1 MDEIK
6 LERQR
11 HVAITSEQTKADIIK
26 NSVQGLG
33 NQPILS
39 AAEMKKQFVKP
50 VVNGDGKPSAIGE
63 VDRVAMQ
70 AEAAIDEVLSI
81 AYGAISAILSH
92 VTKYDAA
99 ISVNSQ
105 SIENLRAVDTDIKAS
120 MTSLRQQLSKDI
132 QTLSGTAAETSA
144 KLAEVE
150 ALAKNAEVPIHYQ
163 TYAEM
168 VADLNDASKT
178 KYIKGN
184 DINIV
189 TLDVPDVWI
198 FEIANTPVYYTYTTD
213 DAIVAALNAGRFQVG
228 YYVLSPREG
237 HKAFLKD
244 YKTKEG
250 HKADVQALLSLFPTI
265 ER

>member
-1 MDEIK
+1 MDEVKIERK
-6 LERQR
+6 KHVLE
-11 HVAITSEQTKADIIK
+11 TSEKTKADIVK

-63 VDRVAMQ
+63 VDRVAKE
-70 AEAAIDEVLSI
+70 AEAAIEEVLSI
-81 AYGAISAILSH
+81 AYGAIDAILSH

-99 ISVNSQ
+99 ISGNSQ
-105 SIENLRAVDTDIKAS
+105 SIENLRAADTVIKTDIS
-120 MTSLRQQLSKDI
+120 SVRQLLVKEIQALSDR
-132 QTLSGTAAETSA
+132 AAETRT
-144 KLAEVE
+144 KLEEVE
-150 ALAKNAEVPIHYQ
+150 ALAKNSEVPIHY
-163 TYAEM
+163 TSYVEM
-168 VADLNDASKT
+168 VSDLNLASKT
-178 KYIKGN
+178 KYLKGN

-198 FEIANTPVYYTYTTD
+198 FSVEEKPVYYTYTSD
-213 DAIVAALNAGRFQVG
+213 DAIVAALNNGRFQVG
-228 YYVLSPREG
+228 YYVLSPKEG
-237 HKAFLKD
+237 HKAYLKD

-250 HKADVQALLSLFPTI
+250 HAADVQALLSLFPTI